1 MTRFKYFNVLN
12 AKHEVTK
19 WDKMSAK
26 YGCVSTF
33 QPAIT
38 CSKLTMETLE
48 QYVKYVES
56 YQ

>member
-1 MTRFKYFNVLN
+1 MLN
-12 AKHEVTK
+12 MKSRNET
-19 WDKMSAK
+19 KMSAK

-56 YQ
+56 